1 MKISDYPSPNYN
13 KNRFGFIPM
22 MIVNHITGGSNVNS
36 ALNWF
41 QNLDSEV
48 SAHFVIDTNG
58 DIYQCVDMSNTAW
71 ANGTT
76 TDPNS
81 KLYWGNSDNLI
92 VKQNKSNANFYSISI
107 EHVNVSGG
115 KLTDAQLKSSIE
127 LHKYI
132 INWVRTTYGYEIS
145 IDRTH
150 ICGHADIAP
159 LARPGYSCPGKD
171 FPFGTILDALKGEDA
186 MEKHISFDTSEV
198 VIKKGSNY
206 AALCIPRTLPNK
218 EYYSGPYEIRT
229 DNADVASIQSV
240 QRKYTAR
247 SGQTGDLY
255 YIYAHKPGNCLI
267 IANLAG
273 KSSSFEVI
281 VV

>member
-1 MKISDYPSPNYN
+1 MKIIDYPSPNYN
-13 KNRFGFIPM
+13 ESRFDFTPI
-22 MIVNHITGGSNVNS
+22 MIVNHITGGSNVYS

-41 QNLDSEV
+41 KNPGSEV

-58 DIYQCVDMSNTAW
+58 DIYQCVDMNKTAW

-81 KLYWGNSDNLI
+81 KLYWGKSINPI
-92 VKQNKSNANFYSISI
+92 VRQNKSNANFYSISI

-115 KLTDAQLKSSIE
+115 KLTEAQLKSSIE
-127 LHKYI
+127 LHKRI
-132 INWVRTTYGYEIS
+132 IKWVRSTYGYEIP
-145 IDRTH
+145 IDRDH

-159 LARPGYSCPGKD
+159 LARPGCSCPGKE
-171 FPFGTILDALKGEDA
+171 FPFDEILDVLKGEDT

-206 AALCIPRTLPNK
+206 AALCIPRTLPDK
-218 EYYSGPYEIRT
+218 EYYSGPYDIRT
-229 DNADVASIQSV
+229 DNANVASIQSV

-255 YIYAHKPGNCLI
+255 YIYAHKPGHCLI

-273 KSSSFEVI
+273 KSSSFEV
-281 VV
+281 VVV